1 MDQTLEAS
9 AKQLVQRVEGIS
21 PATVAKPTLVYFNI
35 IGICWPIRCLLHI
48 HDIDY
53 DYVPISIREWGFR
66 AEDGSQPLKRAFRN
80 GHVPLYVDQKVAL
93 NQSNLILTRLA
104 RQTNMFG
111 DNEAEELTIQEIM
124 AHCYDALFHWNG
136 MLQIAIRINIKPEV
150 AEARLNAFMGDGVWG
165 IVTNGYRNHL
175 NTFVK
180 FLEANRSNSGFLVG
194 DRLSAADLHAF
205 NVLCNWYKA
214 FDREVFSR
222 EYPQLDSFIQRVAK
236 VPGVRDYIL
245 NVQEATT
252 WFPWPE
258 ASLRLVSPEE
268 LDGLVSLGAD

>member
-1 MDQTLEAS
+1 MDLCH
-9 AKQLVQRVEGIS
+9 
-21 PATVAKPTLVYFNI
+21 N
-35 IGICWPIRCLLHI
+35 
-48 HDIDY
+48 
-53 DYVPISIREWGFR
+53 
-66 AEDGSQPLKRAFRN
+66 
-80 GHVPLYVDQKVAL
+80 
-93 NQSNLILTRLA
+93 NLILTRLA